1 MPDIR
6 LPDGTVRSFPA
17 AVTGVELAES
27 IGKGLAKAALAMRVN
42 GQLQDLFRTIATDAE
57 VTIVTKDTPE
67 GLEILRHSTAHLLA
81 QAVQDLFPEAQVT
94 IGPVIDQGFSS
105 YFFRGA
111 ITITICRPSIRGRC
125 STTPISSKSFSTRLR
140 TSMPNSGWVIS
151 RPRKRRVILTRSP
164 SSRKRTMLRNLI

>member
-42 GQLQDLFRTIATDAE
+42 GQLQDLSRTIASDAE

-94 IGPVIDQGFSS
+94 IGPVIDQGFYYDFAFS
-105 YFFRGA
+105 RGF
-111 ITITICRPSIRGRC
+111 
-125 STTPISSKSFSTRLR
+125 TPEDL
-140 TSMPNSGWVIS
+140 
-151 RPRKRRVILTRSP
+151 
-164 SSRKRTMLRNLI
+164 